1 MILWYGRRR
10 LNLHTI
16 NLNVIILV
24 LANMSPTVSVFASV
38 NDLGSVAAE
47 NRTGK
52 IVRVYVDETGNTTL
66 IEIQP
71 NERGIMVA
79 SDVELVAT
87 HYLSASQTAQ
97 MKTNIQGMTQ
107 AANLA
112 TALMP
117 FLPQPFAGIFLA
129 LSRVSIF
136 AQDVRYA
143 GIYGNAIIMREYCRL
158 PHTSYSHFYEY
169 EIL

>member
-71 NERGIMVA
+71 NECI
-79 SDVELVAT
+79 
-87 HYLSASQTAQ
+87 
-97 MKTNIQGMTQ
+97 
-107 AANLA
+107 
-112 TALMP
+112 
-117 FLPQPFAGIFLA
+117 
-129 LSRVSIF
+129 
-136 AQDVRYA
+136 
-143 GIYGNAIIMREYCRL
+143 
-158 PHTSYSHFYEY
+158 
-169 EIL
+169 